1 MRREARIAHGL
12 AVGVATAIVL
22 VMNAR
27 GQLYDTNLLMLS
39 EGMALLAGDHPYR
52 DFFESGTPAGAYL
65 SMAAQWLAGYRL
77 IGEFLVHWMFI
88 TAGVVLSFHLGLRLS
103 RSIVASLA
111 TLAVALLLL
120 STTPSYHYTKL
131 IVFPVALWCA
141 WRYADQPG
149 AWRAAALGCA
159 GAAGFLFRHDY
170 GLYIAETAIAAGMLV
185 CAAMPPRAWAGIAV
199 RHTSAAILAAAV
211 VLAPWAVAVGT
222 TEGLAPYT
230 EARLQMYEAPPGF
243 VYRTLL
249 HINPWRDLRAQ
260 PPAPTPGVVAF
271 IWNSGRVDAARQRQL
286 EAKYALRQLPE
297 RDEQGRLQYAVQD
310 MFDTRLFELD
320 PYINDG
326 RGFEWDRLEEIRLGL
341 PAPDNALRW
350 LTQVMLAVPL
360 LFIAAGGLMLWRART
375 AAGVRDVERDVA
387 RSDGRGLLL
396 AGVLLVVID
405 LSLFRQPSYLVVVA
419 PLTLAV
425 AGRFLARGVAALR
438 LAALVVLLLTGYA
451 AVVWTREAPMYEPAR
466 LSERTSEA
474 FTRLMASPPA
484 AAANA
489 TFRYLYECTAPGD
502 RLLVT
507 GSTPFDVNYY
517 TERPF
522 AGGHVLWHF
531 AWRSDPA
538 REAES
543 LALLA
548 RQRVPFA
555 FSTTDPLL
563 ADFKRYPRIYQ
574 YLVEN
579 FRAVDGYDGKLFV
592 NTALQPVRR
601 LGPQNLECFR

>member
-1 MRREARIAHGL
+1 MRREARLLHGL

-22 VMNAR
+22 VVNAR
-27 GQLYDTNLLMLS
+27 GQLYDSNLYLLS

-52 DFFESGTPAGAYL
+52 DFFEWGTPAGAYL

-77 IGEFLVHWMFI
+77 IGEFLVHWIFI
-88 TAGVVLSFHLGLRLS
+88 TGGVVLSCQLGLRLS
-103 RSIVASLA
+103 RSMAASFA

-120 STTPSYHYTKL
+120 STTPTYHYTKL

-141 WRYADQPG
+141 WRYADRPG

-170 GLYIAETAIAAGMLV
+170 GLYVAELAIAAGLLV
-185 CAAMPPRAWAGIAV
+185 CTAVPPRAWAGIAL
-199 RHTSAAILAAAV
+199 RHTSAAVLAAAV

-243 VYRTLL
+243 VYRALL
-249 HINPWRDLRAQ
+249 NINPWRDLRTQ
-260 PPAPTPGVVAF
+260 PPAAQPGVVAF
-271 IWNSGRVDAARQRQL
+271 IWNPGRVDAAMQRQL
-286 EAKYALRQLPE
+286 EAKYALRQLPD
-297 RDEQGRLQYAVQD
+297 RDEQGRLQYEIQD
-310 MFDTRLFELD
+310 MFDIRLFELD

-341 PAPDNALRW
+341 PAPDSALRW
-350 LTQVMLAVPL
+350 LTQVMLALPL
-360 LFIAAGGLMLWRART
+360 LFIGAGGLTLWRART
-375 AAGVRDVERDVA
+375 AAGADDAADAA

-396 AGVLLVVID
+396 AGVLLVAID

-425 AGRFLARGVAALR
+425 GGRFLARGVVALR

-466 LSERTSEA
+466 LAERTAEA

-484 AAANA
+484 AANPS
-489 TFRYLYECTAPGD
+489 FRYLYECTAPGD

-531 AWRSDPA
+531 GWRSDPA

-555 FSTTDPLL
+555 FSTSDPLL

-592 NTALQPVRR
+592 NTTLEPVRR
-601 LGPQNLECFR
+601 FGPDGLECFR

>member
-1 MRREARIAHGL
+1 MRREARLLHGL

-22 VMNAR
+22 VVNAR
-27 GQLYDTNLLMLS
+27 EQLYDSNLYLLS

-52 DFFESGTPAGAYL
+52 DFFEWGTPAGAYL
-65 SMAAQWLAGYRL
+65 SMAAQWIAGYRL
-77 IGEFLVHWMFI
+77 IGEFLVHWIFI

-103 RSIVASLA
+103 RSIWASLA

-120 STTPSYHYTKL
+120 SMTPTYHYTKL
-131 IVFPVALWCA
+131 MVFPVALWCA
-141 WRYADQPG
+141 WRYADRPG

-159 GAAGFLFRHDY
+159 GAAGFLVRHDY
-170 GLYIAETAIAAGMLV
+170 GLYVAEMAIAAGLLV
-185 CAAMPPRAWAGIAV
+185 CAAVPPRAWAGIAL
-199 RHTSAAILAAAV
+199 RHTAAAVLAAALL
-211 VLAPWAVAVGT
+211 LAPWAVMVGR
-222 TEGLAPYT
+222 TEGLAAYT
-230 EARLQMYEAPPGF
+230 ESRMQMYEAPPGF
-243 VYRTLL
+243 VYRALL
-249 HINPWRDLRAQ
+249 NVNPWRDLRAHQ
-260 PPAPTPGVVAF
+260 PPPQPGVVAF
-271 IWNSGRVDAARQRQL
+271 IWNPGRVDEAIQRRL
-286 EAKYALRQLPE
+286 EATYALRPLPE
-297 RDEQGRLQYAVQD
+297 RDAQGRLQYEIPN

-350 LTQVMLAVPL
+350 LTQVMLALPL
-360 LFIAAGGLMLWRART
+360 LFVGAGGLALWRART
-375 AAGVRDVERDVA
+375 TAGADDAARDVV

-396 AGVLLVVID
+396 AGVLLVAID
-405 LSLFRQPSYLVVVA
+405 VSLFRQPSYLVVVA

-425 AGRFLARGVAALR
+425 AGRFLARGVVASR
-438 LAALVVLLLTGYA
+438 LAAVVVLLLTGYA

-474 FTRLMASPPA
+474 FTRLMSSPPA
-484 AAANA
+484 AANPS
-489 TFRYLYECTAPGD
+489 FRYLYECTAPGD

-531 AWRSDPA
+531 GWRSDPP

-555 FSTTDPLL
+555 FSTSDPLL
-563 ADFKRYPRIYQ
+563 DDFKPYPRIYQ

-592 NTALQPVRR
+592 NTTLQPVRR
-601 LGPQNLECFR
+601 FGPDGLECFR

>member
-1 MRREARIAHGL
+1 MRREARLLHGL
-12 AVGVATAIVL
+12 VVGVATAIVL
-22 VMNAR
+22 VVNAR
-27 GQLYDTNLLMLS
+27 GQLYDSNLYLLS

-52 DFFESGTPAGAYL
+52 EFFEWGTPAGAYL
-65 SMAAQWLAGYRL
+65 SMAAQRLAGYRL
-77 IGEFLVHWMFI
+77 IGEFLVHWIFI

-103 RSIVASLA
+103 RSIVASFA
-111 TLAVALLLL
+111 TLVVTLVLL
-120 STTPSYHYTKL
+120 STTPTYHYTKL
-131 IVFPVALWCA
+131 IVFPVAFWCA
-141 WRYADQPG
+141 WRYADRPG
-149 AWRAAALGCA
+149 AWRAAALGAA

-170 GLYIAETAIAAGMLV
+170 GLYIAETAIAAGLLV
-185 CAAMPPRAWAGIAV
+185 CAAVPPRVWAGIAL
-199 RHTSAAILAAAV
+199 RHTAAAVLAAAL
-211 VLAPWAVAVGT
+211 VLSPWAVAVST

-249 HINPWRDLRAQ
+249 SVNPWRDLRAQ
-260 PPAPTPGVVAF
+260 PPAAKPGVVAF
-271 IWNSGRVDAARQRQL
+271 IWNPGRVDETMQRQL
-286 EAKYALRQLPE
+286 EARYALRPLPE
-297 RDEQGRLQYAVQD
+297 KDEQGRLQYEVPD

-326 RGFEWDRLEEIRLGL
+326 KGFEWDRLEEIRLGL
-341 PAPDNALRW
+341 PAPDSALRW

-360 LFIAAGGLMLWRART
+360 LFVGVGGLTLWRARMPAGADD
-375 AAGVRDVERDVA
+375 AAREVE

-396 AGVLLVVID
+396 AGVLLVAID

-425 AGRFLARGVAALR
+425 AGRFLARGVVPVR
-438 LAALVVLLLTGYA
+438 LAAVVVLLLTGYGA
-451 AVVWTREAPMYEPAR
+451 AVWTREAPMYEPVR
-466 LSERTSEA
+466 LSERTREA

-484 AAANA
+484 AANPS
-489 TFRYLYECTAPGD
+489 FHYLYECTAPGD
-502 RLLVT
+502 RLIVT

-531 AWRSDPA
+531 GWRSDPP

-543 LALLA
+543 LALLV

-555 FSTTDPLL
+555 FSTSDPLL
-563 ADFKRYPRIYQ
+563 ADFTRYPRIHQ
-574 YLVEN
+574 YLLEN

-592 NTALQPVRR
+592 NTTLEPVRR
-601 LGPQNLECFR
+601 FGPDGLPCFR

>member
-1 MRREARIAHGL
+1 MRREARFLHGL

-22 VMNAR
+22 VVNAR
-27 GQLYDTNLLMLS
+27 GQLYDSNLYLLS

-52 DFFESGTPAGAYL
+52 DFFEWGTPAGAYL

-77 IGEFLVHWMFI
+77 VGEFLVHWIFI

-103 RSIVASLA
+103 RSMVASFA

-120 STTPSYHYTKL
+120 SVTPTYHYTKL
-131 IVFPVALWCA
+131 IVFPVAFWCA
-141 WRYADQPG
+141 WRYADRPG
-149 AWRAAALGCA
+149 ARRAAALGCV
-159 GAAGFLFRHDY
+159 GALGFLFRHDY
-170 GLYIAETAIAAGMLV
+170 GVYIAETAIAAGLLV
-185 CAAMPPRAWAGIAV
+185 CAAAPPRAWAGIAL
-199 RHTSAAILAAAV
+199 RHTSAALLAAAV

-222 TEGLAPYT
+222 TEGLAAYT
-230 EARLQMYEAPPGF
+230 EARLQMYEAPQGF
-243 VYRTLL
+243 VYRALL
-249 HINPWRDLRAQ
+249 DVNPWRDLRAY
-260 PPAPTPGVVAF
+260 PPPRTPGVVAF
-271 IWNSGRVDAARQRQL
+271 VWNPGRVDEAMQRQL
-286 EAKYALRQLPE
+286 EAKYELRQLPE
-297 RDEQGRLQYAVQD
+297 QDGRGRLQYEIPD

-326 RGFEWDRLEEIRLGL
+326 TGFEWDRLEEIRLGL

-360 LFIAAGGLMLWRART
+360 LFMAAGGLTLWRTRT
-375 AAGVRDVERDVA
+375 AAGARDAERDVA

-396 AGVLLVVID
+396 AGVLLVAID

-425 AGRFLARGVAALR
+425 AGRFLARGAVASR

-451 AVVWTREAPMYEPAR
+451 AAVWTREAPMYEPAR

-484 AAANA
+484 AANPS
-489 TFRYLYECTAPGD
+489 FRYLYECTAPGD
-502 RLLVT
+502 RLIVT

-531 AWRSDPA
+531 GWRSDPP

-555 FSTTDPLL
+555 FSTSDPLL
-563 ADFKRYPRIYQ
+563 ADFKRYPRIHQ
-574 YLVEN
+574 YLVKN

-592 NTALQPVRR
+592 NTTLQPVRR
-601 LGPQNLECFR
+601 FGPGGLECFR